1 MLQRIF
7 GLILLINYANAFI
20 VPQEV
25 PSLLSLVYS
34 NIPPIKKGTD
44 SRLGFGYRLG
54 EHADFQV
61 VIELGPQTNTKPI
74 GNVGD
79 DDSDTSKR
87 NVDQSDY
94 NYVMKNSPNPE
105 GTEWLSNWSQDMRTK
120 SKKGTPKPAEM
131 IDTSHKLQT
140 GPFISESALRQLQQ
154 LYGKAQ
160 TQNGAQPTY
169 PESIGTLPA
178 VAMDDV
184 IKSLTNSRRNVLPNT
199 VRDPEPQLPADK
211 SKITAD
217 LMDVDFD

>member
-7 GLILLINYANAFI
+7 GLILLINYVNTFI

-44 SRLGFGYRLG
+44 SRVGFGYRLG

-61 VIELGPQTNTKPI
+61 VFELGPQTNTKPL
-74 GNVGD
+74 GNSASD
-79 DDSDTSKR
+79 DDSDNSKR
-87 NVDQSDY
+87 NVDQNDY
-94 NYVMKNSPNPE
+94 LMKNSPNPE
-105 GTEWLSNWSQDMRTK
+105 GSEWLANWSQNMRTK
-120 SKKGTPKPAEM
+120 SKKVTSKPVVM
-131 IDTSHKLQT
+131 VDDPHKLQT

-160 TQNGAQPTY
+160 IQNGAQSTFSD
-169 PESIGTLPA
+169 SIGTLPA

-184 IKSLTNSRRNVLPNT
+184 IKSKPDSHKNNILLRK
-199 VRDPEPQLPADK
+199 PQSAVDK
-211 SKITAD
+211 SKITAE
-217 LMDVDFD
+217 LMDVDFE